1 LLPQRWIMLA
11 ILFLVRLA
19 MGYQFQSIASVSSQL
34 VAEFGFSYAEVGTLI
49 GFFLLPGIIVAI
61 PSGLLTR
68 STADKNLLMIG
79 AGAMIVGAMI
89 IGFGNTPTAI
99 YSGRLV
105 TGIGGTI
112 FNVILTKMVTEWFFE
127 KEIMT
132 ALGVMLTAWPIGIA
146 LGLVTQGVI
155 AEGFGWQAV
164 MHATAIVAF
173 VALVLTA
180 TAYRDAPTAGLAEST
195 RLKFGLPTREF
206 VHVSIVAVAWTMFN
220 AALVVAVSFAPD
232 ALTAHG
238 HDPASARFATSLI
251 MWVTLISLPLG
262 GRLMEVVGH
271 VSLLIVSTMAL
282 AMGATMAII
291 FGWFPEWSFVAFGL
305 FFGIPGGALMALSAE
320 AVSPANRGA
329 GLGIFY
335 TWYYVG
341 MTVAPP
347 IAGWSRDLTG
357 EPAAP
362 LVITVAMFAAVIAA
376 VAALRLLQSVWPIR
390 VDQAA
395 SGGVT

>member
-68 STADKNLLMIG
+68 SMADKNLLMIG
-79 AGAMIVGAMI
+79 AVAMIVGAMI
-89 IGFGNTPTAI
+89 IGFGSTPTAI

-146 LGLVTQGVI
+146 LGLVTQGAI
-155 AEGFGWQAV
+155 AEDFGWQAV

-180 TAYRDAPTAGLAEST
+180 TAYRDAPTDGAAEAT
-195 RLKFGLPTREF
+195 PLKLGLPWREF
-206 VHVSIVAVAWTMFN
+206 VHVTVVGVAWAMFN
-220 AALVVAVSFAPD
+220 AALIVAVSFAPD
-232 ALTAHG
+232 ALVAHG
-238 HDPASARFATSLI
+238 HGPASARFSTSLF
-251 MWVTLISLPLG
+251 MWVSLISLPLG
-262 GRLMEVVGH
+262 GRLMDVIGH
-271 VSLLIVSTMAL
+271 VTLLIVASMSL
-282 AMGATMAII
+282 AMAAMVSIV
-291 FGWFPEWSFVAFGL
+291 FGLFPEWSFVAFGL
-305 FFGIPGGALMALSAE
+305 FFGIPGGALLALSAE
-320 AVSPANRGA
+320 AVSPDNRGA

-362 LVITVAMFAAVIAA
+362 LVISIAMLATVVVA
-376 VAALRLLQSVWPIR
+376 VAALRLLQALWPIR

-395 SGGVT
+395 SGGVA

>member
-1 LLPQRWIMLA
+1 MLA

-34 VAEFGFSYAEVGTLI
+34 VAEFGFSYAEIGTLI

-79 AGAMIVGAMI
+79 AVAMIVGALT
-89 IGFGNTPTAI
+89 IGVGDNPTAI

-112 FNVILTKMVTEWFFE
+112 FNVILTKMVTEWFFG

-146 LGLVTQGVI
+146 LGLVTQGTI
-155 AEGFGWQAV
+155 AEDLGWQAV

-180 TAYRDAPTAGLAEST
+180 VAYRDAPTAGSAAATS
-195 RLKFGLPTREF
+195 LKLGLPWREF
-206 VHVSIVAVAWTMFN
+206 VHVTVVGVAWTMFN

-232 ALTAHG
+232 ALVARG
-238 HDPASARFATSLI
+238 HDPASARFATSLF
-251 MWVTLISLPLG
+251 MWISLISLPLG

-271 VSLLIVSTMAL
+271 VTLLIVAAMSL
-282 AMGATMAII
+282 AMVAMVSIV
-291 FGWFPEWSFVAFGL
+291 FGLFPELSFVAFGL

-320 AVSPANRGA
+320 AVSPENRGA
-329 GLGIFY
+329 GLGVFY

-341 MTVAPP
+341 MTAAPP

-390 VDQAA
+390 LGQTAP
-395 SGGVT
+395 GGVA